1 MDEESTTPSLLAR
14 IYEQLLLLNARMDDL
29 SARLETHIAASVA
42 ERAELRNTL
51 TAEVR
56 GAVLAIRAETRQI
69 SAIVRRTDQPIR
81 EEHSA
86 HRLHVRDRREA
97 GSIVESGKASHFC
110 YSKRSL

>member
-1 MDEESTTPSLLAR
+1 MSDPASTLLAR
-14 IYEQLLLLNARMDDL
+14 VYEQLLLLNARMDDL

-69 SAIVRRTDQPIR
+69 SAVVRRTDLTLAELDALLRQDDPYADLGMR
-81 EEHSA
+81 EY
-86 HRLHVRDRREA
+86 
-97 GSIVESGKASHFC
+97 GG
-110 YSKRSL
+110 